1 MDRAMVPFRV
11 YPILALGLLS
21 FSISP
26 ILVRLV
32 GDEAPGLAIAV
43 WRTVIAVGFLAPAVL
58 GSKARIRF
66 PYSLRELL
74 LILLAGVFLGLHF
87 VVWILSLFYTS
98 VASASVLVCLSPV
111 FLAALGFVFLKERLS
126 MPIVLAIGMA
136 VIGAM
141 LMSWGDSAQ
150 ATSGRQPLL
159 GNMLALSGAL
169 LVSLYLLIG
178 RVVRQQTAW
187 LPYVFLL
194 YLAAAFTALVL
205 ALLLKTPLTGY
216 SLRFYGICALM
227 AIGPQILGHGA
238 FNYSVKYLPAAWLG
252 LLSLLEPVG
261 ASILAYVLF
270 REVPP
275 LLSLLGMMLVLG
287 AVGFAVRYEQLQLR
301 RQLSLPT

>member
-1 MDRAMVPFRV
+1 MDRAAVPFRV

-21 FSISP
+21 FAISP

-43 WRTVIAVGFLAPAVL
+43 WRTGIAVGLLAPAAL
-58 GSKARIRF
+58 RPIARLR
-66 PYSLRELL
+66 YGLRELM

-111 FLAALGFVFLKERLS
+111 FLAALGFALLKERLS
-126 MPIVLAIGMA
+126 MPVVLAIGMA
-136 VIGAM
+136 VLGAM
-141 LMSWGDSAQ
+141 LMSWGDHVQ
-150 ATSGRQPLL
+150 AFAGRKPLL

-194 YLAAAFTALVL
+194 YLAAALTALIL

-216 SLRFYGICALM
+216 SLRFYGLCALM
-227 AIGPQILGHGA
+227 ALGPQILGHGA

-270 REVPP
+270 HEMPSP
-275 LLSLLGMMLVLG
+275 FSLLGMMLVLG
-287 AVGFAVRYEQLQLR
+287 AVGFAVRYEHLR
-301 RQLSLPT
+301 R

>member
-1 MDRAMVPFRV
+1 MDRAAVPFRV

-21 FSISP
+21 FAISP

-43 WRTVIAVGFLAPAVL
+43 WRTGIAVGLLAPAAL
-58 GSKARIRF
+58 RPIARLR
-66 PYSLRELL
+66 YGLRELM

-111 FLAALGFVFLKERLS
+111 FLAALGFALLKERLS
-126 MPIVLAIGMA
+126 MPVVLAIGMA
-136 VIGAM
+136 VLGAM
-141 LMSWGDSAQ
+141 LMSWGDHVQ
-150 ATSGRQPLL
+150 AFAGRKPLL

-194 YLAAAFTALVL
+194 YLAAALTALIL

-216 SLRFYGICALM
+216 SLRFYGLCALM
-227 AIGPQILGHGA
+227 ALGPQILGHGA

-270 REVPP
+270 HEMPSP
-275 LLSLLGMMLVLG
+275 FSLLGMLLVLG
-287 AVGFAVRYEQLQLR
+287 AVGFAVRYEHLQVR
-301 RQLSLPT
+301 RQLSAPT

>member
-1 MDRAMVPFRV
+1 MDRAAVPFRV

-21 FSISP
+21 FAISP

-43 WRTVIAVGFLAPAVL
+43 WRTGIAVGLLAPAAL
-58 GSKARIRF
+58 RPIARLR
-66 PYSLRELL
+66 YGLRELM
-74 LILLAGVFLGLHF
+74 LILPAGVFLGLHF

-111 FLAALGFVFLKERLS
+111 FLAALGFALLKERLS
-126 MPIVLAIGMA
+126 MPVVLAIGMA
-136 VIGAM
+136 VLGAM
-141 LMSWGDSAQ
+141 LMSWGDHVQ
-150 ATSGRQPLL
+150 AFAGRKPLL

-194 YLAAAFTALVL
+194 YLAAALTALTL

-216 SLRFYGICALM
+216 SLRFYGLCALM
-227 AIGPQILGHGA
+227 ALGPQILGHGA

-270 REVPP
+270 HEMPSP
-275 LLSLLGMMLVLG
+275 FSLLGMLLVLG
-287 AVGFAVRYEQLQLR
+287 AVGFAVRYEHLQLR
-301 RQLSLPT
+301 RQLSAPT